1 VGLCALS
8 CGLAASV
15 PILLELL
22 QELIADREPAFLDL
36 FQKVAGGIIGV
47 TVAQAILMFVFA
59 SADVAIGEKAIV
71 VGGNAGADV
80 GGPTLFARIGVVGAF
95 GLALLPDINPGK
107 TTTSGSAQAE
117 EGSMPRPPTDAPLL
131 LRPTSVEN
139 ECGLKHPLNVR
150 PHFHGNVLPYGGKI
164 LRQIRKRP
172 SGFDLG
178 LLLSVEFQTFLV
190 RVQTGVI
197 PDVEVVPGHA
207 PPSFEG
213 EQ

>member
-59 SADVAIGEKAIV
+59 SADVAIGE
-71 VGGNAGADV
+71 
-80 GGPTLFARIGVVGAF
+80 
-95 GLALLPDINPGK
+95 
-107 TTTSGSAQAE
+107 
-117 EGSMPRPPTDAPLL
+117 
-131 LRPTSVEN
+131 
-139 ECGLKHPLNVR
+139 
-150 PHFHGNVLPYGGKI
+150 
-164 LRQIRKRP
+164 
-172 SGFDLG
+172 
-178 LLLSVEFQTFLV
+178 
-190 RVQTGVI
+190 
-197 PDVEVVPGHA
+197 HA